1 MHLFKEGGNISWKLG
16 EHCDS
21 PTLCTLPHRAGL
33 AEAETL
39 LLPLLCLESPH
50 GGHMGEPATA
60 PENPSEAQRVKGA
73 EGVPKASLSSS
84 NSSLLL
90 WKMRVRNGDWTE
102 VG

>member
-1 MHLFKEGGNISWKLG
+1 
-16 EHCDS
+16 
-21 PTLCTLPHRAGL
+21 
-33 AEAETL
+33 
-39 LLPLLCLESPH
+39 
-50 GGHMGEPATA
+50 MGEPAAA

-90 WKMRVRNGDWTE
+90 WKVRVRNGDWTE